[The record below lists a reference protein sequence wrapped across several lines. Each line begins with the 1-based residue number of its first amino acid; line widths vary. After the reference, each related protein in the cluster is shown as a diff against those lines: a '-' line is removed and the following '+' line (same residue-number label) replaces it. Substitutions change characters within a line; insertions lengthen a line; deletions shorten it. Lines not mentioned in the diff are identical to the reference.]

1 MSQAAPA
8 LSAPLQG
15 RNPPPALNPQTAAL
29 HAEWAAAVAVWV
41 TLPAGSR
48 REEKARAHLLEL
60 KGRLNRMA
68 STSRQEV
75 RHV

>member
-1 MSQAAPA
+1 MAKATHA

-15 RNPPPALNPQTAAL
+15 RNPPPALNPETAAL

-48 REEKARAHLLEL
+48 REEKARAQLLEL
-60 KGRLNRMA
+60 RGRLSRTA
-68 STSRQEV
+68 SAGGQEV
-75 RHV
+75 RHA